1 MCPTHSESRK
11 QLCCVVIAMTTWLS
25 LSELALGEIKCS
37 SGTEELRC
45 VPGTFYVIKHL
56 ILSYWEVFDNRHF
69 NWFAC
74 CVKSYLDFVSLD
86 LLSAWKENV
95 SGILGEA
102 EQQCVGAL
110 FLGRAW
116 HQGTWQS
123 SCTGFRQCCPPC
135 PSVSP
140 SPLGLGLNL
149 PRGHPKAF
157 LGLNEQVIIR
167 YLVSKQ
173 CW

>member
-1 MCPTHSESRK
+1 MTHWKQGGWVSQAAASSSDCSAKAAQGSTTPCTAPGQGNHRRSSLLQPRPKAKLYWDSSLVLKTLGIITGDGCRK
-11 QLCCVVIAMTTWLS
+11 
-25 LSELALGEIKCS
+25 
-37 SGTEELRC
+37 
-45 VPGTFYVIKHL
+45 
-56 ILSYWEVFDNRHF
+56 D
-69 NWFAC
+69 
-74 CVKSYLDFVSLD
+74 
-86 LLSAWKENV
+86 NV

-123 SCTGFRQCCPPC
+123 SCTGFRQCCPPLSFC
-135 PSVSP
+135 FTQS
-140 SPLGLGLNL
+140 LGIGVELYL
-149 PRGHPKAF
+149 PRGHPTAF

-173 CW
+173 C